1 MPFSKEEIEFL
12 EHASDLLAARMKNK
26 KKRYIH
32 STLVAKTAYQ
42 LAQTYE
48 VDVFDATV
56 AGLLH
61 DWDKVLDNEETL
73 LRATN
78 YGIKL
83 SDTPIDC
90 LPFFHGPLAACE
102 LPHIFSGIS
111 DEVLHAIAVHTIACE
126 DMSPLDMVIFIADAI
141 EPNRNGEVIE
151 NLRTMVGKVSLEELF
166 FQTFTAGLIFVLQ
179 SGRHFYGGASSIYNH
194 FAARRI

>member
-1 MPFSKEEIEFL
+1 MSFSPEQHQFL
-12 EHASDLLAARMKNK
+12 EHANDLLVARMKDK
-26 KKRYIH
+26 KKRYVH
-32 STLVAKTAYQ
+32 STLVAKTAYR
-42 LAQTYE
+42 LAQVYK
-48 VDVFDATV
+48 VDLFEAAA

-61 DWDKVLDNEETL
+61 DWDKVLDNEQTL

-83 SDTPIDC
+83 EDDPIDC

-102 LPHIFSGIS
+102 LPHIFPELS
-111 DEVLHAIAVHTIACE
+111 ENVLHAIAVHTIAC
-126 DMSPLDMVIFIADAI
+126 DSMNLLDMVIFIADAI

-151 NLRTMVGKVSLEELF
+151 SLRSLVGEVTLEELF

-179 SGRHFYGGASSIYNH
+179 NGRHLYGGAASIYNH
-194 FAARRI
+194 YAARRN